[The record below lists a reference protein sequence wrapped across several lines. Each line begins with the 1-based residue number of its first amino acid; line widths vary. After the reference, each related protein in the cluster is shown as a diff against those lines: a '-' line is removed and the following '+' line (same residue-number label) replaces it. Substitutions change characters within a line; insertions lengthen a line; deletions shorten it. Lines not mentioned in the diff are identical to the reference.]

1 MNIGIIGYGNIGELL
16 TLNILNLNED
26 YKLFISNKTHS
37 KIDKFE
43 NNDDVVIC
51 SSNKEVTLNCDKII
65 IAVKSPQLIDVIAE
79 INPYLKEKAFI
90 IHTCAGIG
98 FDEISKVYDKPVTCV
113 IPSIASSI
121 CENKDKKGVSLIY
134 NNVNLSSV
142 NKIFVKDLFSK
153 FSIVKEVKN
162 QKELELFTVI
172 TSCMPAFV
180 ALNIKSFVDFMAL
193 NYDLDKNELF
203 DLLSETVTSSS
214 NLLSSNI
221 FTADE
226 LMGKVATKKGI
237 TQKGLDLLDDELPEI
252 YENLLNAL
260 LK

>member
-1 MNIGIIGYGNIGELL
+1 
-16 TLNILNLNED
+16 
-26 YKLFISNKTHS
+26 
-37 KIDKFE
+37 
-43 NNDDVVIC
+43 
-51 SSNKEVTLNCDKII
+51 
-65 IAVKSPQLIDVIAE
+65 
-79 INPYLKEKAFI
+79 
-90 IHTCAGIG
+90 
-98 FDEISKVYDKPVTCV
+98 
-113 IPSIASSI
+113 
-121 CENKDKKGVSLIY
+121 
-134 NNVNLSSV
+134 
-142 NKIFVKDLFSK
+142 
-153 FSIVKEVKN
+153 
-162 QKELELFTVI
+162 
-172 TSCMPAFV
+172 MPAFV

-252 YENLLNAL
+252 YENLLNTL